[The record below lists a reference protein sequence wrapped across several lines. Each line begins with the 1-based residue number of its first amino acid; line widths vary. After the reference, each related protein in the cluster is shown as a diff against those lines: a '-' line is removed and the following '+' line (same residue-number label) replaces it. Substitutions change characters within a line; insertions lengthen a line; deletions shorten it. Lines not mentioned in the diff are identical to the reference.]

1 MSGAG
6 EGVCIEKALDGG
18 IVISGLQ
25 VIEAGLYEECIAIE
39 AKKETIKPSKK
50 PFADRQ

>member
-1 MSGAG
+1 LSGAG

-25 VIEAGLYEECIAIE
+25 VIEFRLYGERIAIE
-39 AKKETIKPSKK
+39 AKKR
-50 PFADRQ
+50 AN